1 MDCIFCKIRK
11 GEIPSE
17 KVYEDDKMMIIK
29 DIDPKAK
36 RHYLCIPKN
45 HFKLL
50 SEMNEEDAAQLAHC
64 FKTIPTLADKL
75 GLDRAENGMEPR
87 LKKKLPL
94 KFLLIF
100 FCAQSDFFRVF
111 SREKSLFF
119 WRNLKKCL

>member
-75 GLDRAENGMEPR
+75 GLDGGYR
-87 LKKKLPL
+87 LV
-94 KFLLIF
+94 INQGDN
-100 FCAQSDFFRVF
+100 AGQSVF
-111 SREKSLFF
+111 HLHIHILSGQKMG
-119 WRNLKKCL
+119 WTPA